1 MGLSISIVRR
11 TVIGN
16 MRMVIATVDFDSTYP
31 TGGESL
37 TLTDLGLN
45 NIEFIMAEPN
55 SGYVFQYDHANQ
67 KLKAYYGNYDQS
79 SDGALTE
86 VANGGDL
93 SSVTGVRVIAIGR

>member
-1 MGLSISIVRR
+1 MALSISTVRR

-16 MRMVIATVDFDSTYP
+16 MRMIIATVDFDSSYP

-37 TLTDLGLN
+37 TPTDLGLN

-55 SGYVFQYDHANQ
+55 SGYVFQYDHTSQ

-86 VANGGDL
+86 VANTTNL